1 MTMMMRMTPAQPVG
15 VKEVSI
21 LELIEWAFQREK
33 VSIEFD
39 QVRASMP
46 GQLPGFGMEW
56 VMIERAKLGCRVD
69 GGGRSDPH
77 PDAEAVADA
86 LAQLPEGVG
95 GRRMALTIAEL
106 ARAGQPHGW
115 GARAAPQVQPR
126 AWRET
131 KHGRFAETE
140 RCGLVRYRSRGKDR
154 EVEAR
159 WCPITI
165 ENHPR
170 DEARARRAY
179 LLWWSALR
187 ELRDTFRVY
196 GGLTGHS
203 VSLRLPSHLPWKAI
217 AP

>member
-1 MTMMMRMTPAQPVG
+1 MALRSCDGARPALR
-15 VKEVSI
+15 EVSI
-21 LELIEWAFQREK
+21 LELLDWAFRREK

-39 QVRASMP
+39 DLRAAMP

-56 VMIERAKLGCRVD
+56 VMIERARLGCRVD

-106 ARAGQPHGW
+106 ARAGQLHGW
-115 GARAAPQVQPR
+115 GSGEAPQVQPR
-126 AWRET
+126 AWRQT
-131 KHGRFAETE
+131 KHGLFAETE
-140 RCGLVRYRSRGKDR
+140 RCGVVRYRSRGKAR

-165 ENHPR
+165 QNHPR
-170 DEARARRAY
+170 EEARARRAY
-179 LLWWSALR
+179 LLWWGALK

-196 GGLTGHS
+196 GGLTRHQ
-203 VSLRLPSHLPWKAI
+203 VSEQLPPMKPWTRDHR
-217 AP
+217 